1 MLGKWA
7 ISNNA
12 GDDGAWIAFTG
23 WDNKNDQEMK
33 CSDTTINCF
42 EPNVMKSNASSP
54 QTMTLKPSLSI
65 ESIMDYINGQML
77 NLVIAWNP
85 MASILKMNC
94 DWSSRPKLQSLT
106 IQCFCIIKIFI
117 QCHSLSLLSHRKM
130 NNIQKKSIT
139 SGFKWLLIIVS
150 RSDKS
155 SKSPS
160 PAYSSSPCY

>member
-12 GDDGAWIAFTG
+12 GDDGVWIAYTG
-23 WDNKNDQEMK
+23 WDNKNDQLMK

-42 EPNVMKSNASSP
+42 EPNLMKSNASSP

-94 DWSSRPKLQSLT
+94 DCKVMYLLYTHEHQDKCLRYQISSRPKLQSHT
-106 IQCFCIIKIFI
+106 IQCFCIIKLFI

-130 NNIQKKSIT
+130 NNVHKKKHH
-139 SGFKWLLIIVS
+139 KWI
-150 RSDKS
+150 
-155 SKSPS
+155 
-160 PAYSSSPCY
+160 